1 MACRSLNYTD
11 LKRVCVPILF
21 WVCAKDSLRAKHGR
35 TWNLSW
41 GAGLKTSDIGMF
53 RLDFQTL
60 QALKLAR
67 WADQMAD
74 NSLASA

>member
-1 MACRSLNYTD
+1 M
-11 LKRVCVPILF
+11 VPILF
-21 WVCAKDSLRAKHGR
+21 WVCAKDSLRVKHRR

-60 QALKLAR
+60 QALKLAPL
-67 WADQMAD
+67 ADQMAD